1 MRSLGSQLPRDM
13 TRGLITIIC
22 LFISSNSLSQELK
35 AALSLRLGPGI
46 GYPVNIEL
54 PSGTDIDIH
63 QRRHTWLLVQDER
76 GAGGWA
82 RIAEVGASG
91 GLDERL
97 AWRLKELKDKH
108 YGQLVGR
115 LFHNELGAGL
125 SLGWRID
132 NRFGA
137 WQAEIERASDS
148 QGQWLALGAW
158 YLSEHQLSDLSYYR
172 AGIGLGLATESK
184 SSEVFSNSTEDSES
198 LYGGLELAVG
208 LRPVKQLDTGL
219 SLRYLHSAN
228 TSAADSTVVSW
239 YWSFEL

>member
-1 MRSLGSQLPRDM
+1 M

-35 AALSLRLGPGI
+35 AALTLRLGPGI

-91 GLDERL
+91 GLEERL
-97 AWRLKELKDKH
+97 AWRLKELKEKH

-115 LFHNELGAGL
+115 LFYNELGAGL
-125 SLGWRID
+125 SLGWKVN
-132 NRFGA
+132 NRFGV
-137 WQAEIERASDS
+137 WQGEIERASDS
-148 QGQWLALGAW
+148 QGQWLALAGW
-158 YLSEHQLSDLSYYR
+158 YLSEHEFSNLSYYR
-172 AGIGLGLATESK
+172 AGVGLGLALENK
-184 SSEVFSNSTEDSES
+184 SSEVFSPNDENANS
-198 LYGGLELAVG
+198 LYGGLEVAAG
-208 LRPVKQLDTGL
+208 LRPIKQLDTGL
-219 SLRYLHSAN
+219 SLRYLYAAN
-228 TSAADSTVVSW
+228 STTADSTVISW